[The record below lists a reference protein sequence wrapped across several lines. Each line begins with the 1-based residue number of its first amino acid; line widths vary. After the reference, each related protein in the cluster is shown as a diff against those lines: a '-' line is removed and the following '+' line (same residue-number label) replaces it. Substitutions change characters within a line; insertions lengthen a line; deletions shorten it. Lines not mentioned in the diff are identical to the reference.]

1 MIILLVDNKERDL
14 PAMVKLGEKILSKYN
29 TRVVIS
35 NYHEVDDIFEIE
47 RKNITS
53 VLFSY
58 CKKDSKTRLVY
69 ASKSKYKVV
78 VYDQEGANGFDCLGI
93 ANIWKKNKQ
102 LISYVDSYN
111 FWGEKQKKACLKISK
126 NKKPKRN
133 NVIGYIRNEINL
145 HDNSEFFFK
154 KYVIVCTNFAFVNPR
169 YNTNE
174 KEIETV
180 KRANLYGKNTMK
192 FYKEMQ
198 TRRIKF
204 LHDTEKLIKNN
215 KDINFLIRPH
225 PYEDQEE
232 WINLTQK
239 YKNIK
244 ITTNKNAL
252 HQIRNAKCLLHID
265 SITSLEAAYNNVPA
279 ISCGYLIN
287 KSKLCFQVLSKTGLV
302 ANSYDDLNKKIK
314 NYYFSK
320 KTKNIKINKNIKSYF
335 GKLDGK
341 RTDKLA
347 DELILN
353 SKMKLNQKE
362 NFDFPERPIR
372 TKIKIFLRRHLK
384 LNFFIIIYYLV
395 VGVKKARKYKSKQF
409 NLELMKK
416 YLGKKFVAEK
426 YYSNSYEIKK
436 LT

>member
-14 PAMVKLGEKILSKYN
+14 PAMVKLSEKILSKYN

-47 RKNITS
+47 KKNITS

-93 ANIWKKNKQ
+93 ANIWKKNKK
-102 LISYVDSYN
+102 LISHVDSYN
-111 FWGEKQKKACLKISK
+111 FWGEKQKKACLKILK
-126 NKKPKRN
+126 IKKPKRN

-145 HDNSEFFFK
+145 QDKSDFFFK
-154 KYVIVCTNFAFVNPR
+154 NYVIVCTNFAFVNPR

-174 KEIETV
+174 KEIETI
-180 KRANLYGKNTMK
+180 KRANLYGNNTMK

-198 TRRIKF
+198 IRRKKI
-204 LHDTEKLIKNN
+204 LLDIEKLIKNN
-215 KDINFLIRPH
+215 KDINFIIRPH
-225 PYEDQEE
+225 PYEEQEE
-232 WINLTQK
+232 WLDLTQK
-239 YKNIK
+239 YKNTK

-265 SITSLEAAYNNVPA
+265 SITSLEAAYNNVPT

-287 KSKLCFQVLSKTGLV
+287 KSKLYFQILSQTGLI
-302 ANSYDDLNKKIK
+302 ANSYNDLEKKMRNLFFSKKIK
-314 NYYFSK
+314 N
-320 KTKNIKINKNIKSYF
+320 IKISKNIKSYF

-347 DELILN
+347 DELIIN
-353 SKMKLNQKE
+353 SKMKLSQKE
-362 NFDFPERPIR
+362 NFDFPVRPIR
-372 TKIKIFLRRHLK
+372 TKIKIFLRKYLK
-384 LNFFIIIYYLV
+384 LNYFIIIYYLV
-395 VGVKKARKYKSKQF
+395 VGIKKARKYKSKQF
-409 NLELMKK
+409 TLNFLKR

-436 LT
+436 N